1 MWLQL
6 IRHPNID
13 QEEKI
18 LRAKVTLIANLFQA
32 GGFGYAF
39 GYKFP
44 HDSRIPRAGS
54 RKVTQV
60 SKRYY
65 DYEKVPTVL
74 N

>member
-1 MWLQL
+1 M
-6 IRHPNID
+6 
-13 QEEKI
+13 
-18 LRAKVTLIANLFQA
+18 IANLFQA